1 MELLGKLLLTF
12 AAGAAWFWSAIPS
25 GIALELHP
33 ILAGVAA
40 TLGNLTAVV
49 LVVLVKVHL
58 RRWVP
63 RYSDLFTKQGEPL
76 KRVWEGYGL
85 PGVALLSPLIMGAP
99 LGSALALAL
108 GAAARRLLGWM
119 IVSVALWGVGLT
131 VAATFGLLAS
141 RA

>member
-1 MELLGKLLLTF
+1 MELLGKLLPTF
-12 AAGAAWFWSAIPS
+12 AAGAAWFWSAIPT
-25 GIALELHP
+25 GIALGLHP

-49 LVVLVKVHL
+49 LVVLVEGHL
-58 RRWVP
+58 RRWAP
-63 RYSDLFTKQGEPL
+63 RYSGLFTKQGEYL

-108 GAAARRLLGWM
+108 GAPARRLLGWM